1 MKPATGPEVLF
12 YPFHLCH
19 QETLGR
25 LLRRFHAVHFRDFM
39 ALQLTPFSGMT
50 AFHDRMG
57 DSLPELVSSGR
68 LVQGY
73 DVSGPIPPDVA
84 AAIDHDLDD
93 QVWRSLFH
101 AALRAD
107 VRFQRGLFQV
117 PRVGHLTDDRLQVDS
132 YSIERVR
139 ALSAQTDR
147 PIREGDFEYG
157 LALVKTSAS
166 LVYTYR
172 IALMH
177 GLQVATDSSAHYSL
191 LERSCRRELLSVG
204 NHLLLR
210 KGY

>member
-1 MKPATGPEVLF
+1 MKPGMGPEALY

-25 LLRRFHAVHFRDFM
+25 LLTRFERVHFRDFM
-39 ALQLTPFSGMT
+39 ALQFTRFSGMT
-50 AFHDRMG
+50 AFRDRMG
-57 DSLPELVSSGR
+57 DGLPELLKSGR

-73 DVSGPIPPDVA
+73 DLSGPLPSDVA
-84 AAIDHDLDD
+84 AAIDRDLDD
-93 QVWRSLFH
+93 EIWRALFH
-101 AALRAD
+101 LALRED

-117 PRVGHLTDDRLQVDS
+117 QPAGDLVDDRLQSAFYSVD
-132 YSIERVR
+132 RVR
-139 ALSAQTDR
+139 AFSDHADR
-147 PIREGDFEYG
+147 LAEADLEYG

-172 IALMH
+172 LSLTH
-177 GLQVATDSSAHYSL
+177 GLQAATDSAAHYSL
-191 LERSCRRELLSVG
+191 FERSCRREVISVG